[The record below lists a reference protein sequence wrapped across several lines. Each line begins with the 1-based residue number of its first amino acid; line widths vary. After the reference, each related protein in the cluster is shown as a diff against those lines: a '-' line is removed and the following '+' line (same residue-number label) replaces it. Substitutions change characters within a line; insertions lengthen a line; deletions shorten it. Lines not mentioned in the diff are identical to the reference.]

1 MRILLRRTERF
12 RRTERCVVQN
22 SIGGQPPFVLLGGR
36 CGFAFGGPGDQFF
49 DVEADPGNADR
60 VGHVNLLLIATSL

>member
-22 SIGGQPPFVLLGGR
+22 SIGGQPPFVLLV
-36 CGFAFGGPGDQFF
+36 GFAFGGPGDQFF